1 MNTVIIGSTK
11 MEREDL
17 KEKKTQGWSK
27 NSHKIRVDQEKD
39 IVGFENAQ
47 WSESVKVENSSNDKS
62 NVFEIQI
69 EPNILSLLRF

>member
-1 MNTVIIGSTK
+1 

-17 KEKKTQGWSK
+17 KEKETQGWSK

-47 WSESVKVENSSNDKS
+47 WSESVKVENSSNDES